1 MIVVFLCLK
10 VFFEINLH
18 YDQIAP
24 KSLKANSGIAERQ
37 FFIWHIVS
45 PDFMA

>member
-1 MIVVFLCLK
+1 MKIII
-10 VFFEINLH
+10 EI
-18 YDQIAP
+18 
-24 KSLKANSGIAERQ
+24 KANYGIAERQ

>member
-1 MIVVFLCLK
+1 MKFI
-10 VFFEINLH
+10 IG
-18 YDQIAP
+18 IR
-24 KSLKANSGIAERQ
+24 ANSGIAERQ